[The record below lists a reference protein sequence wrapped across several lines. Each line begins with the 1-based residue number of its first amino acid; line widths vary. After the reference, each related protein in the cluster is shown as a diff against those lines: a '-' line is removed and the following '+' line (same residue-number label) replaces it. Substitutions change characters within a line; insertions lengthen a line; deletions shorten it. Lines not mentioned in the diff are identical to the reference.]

1 VEANAREAFDLVL
14 LDVQMPVMDGLV
26 AAETINSHAA
36 RTGRR
41 PLVAALTAQ
50 VMQKDQAPMR
60 EAGMKAVL
68 RKPFEE
74 KDLDALLAQAANRRR
89 EAQRELV

>member
-1 VEANAREAFDLVL
+1 
-14 LDVQMPVMDGLV
+14 
-26 AAETINSHAA
+26 
-36 RTGRR
+36 
-41 PLVAALTAQ
+41 
-50 VMQKDQAPMR
+50 MQKDQAPMR